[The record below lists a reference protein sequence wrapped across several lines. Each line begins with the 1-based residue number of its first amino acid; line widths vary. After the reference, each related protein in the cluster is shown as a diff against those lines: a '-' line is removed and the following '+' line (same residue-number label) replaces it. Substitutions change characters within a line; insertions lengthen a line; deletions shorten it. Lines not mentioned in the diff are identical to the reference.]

1 LDRSDGLYG
10 NKKLSLKNFPIY
22 YKNCVSSK
30 TIKKKNTDFKQNFQR
45 PSILSSLSHYKYS
58 IFSILKLLSFN
69 VVARVDSSL
78 LKFSDSLRLL
88 KPVPID
94 VFVEAG
100 EFSADVLVD
109 VEWSLDNVLLFVSD
123 ERDMDEDDKPNV
135 WLEFDAIKCLASFKS
150 LFFR

>member
-1 LDRSDGLYG
+1 
-10 NKKLSLKNFPIY
+10 
-22 YKNCVSSK
+22 
-30 TIKKKNTDFKQNFQR
+30 
-45 PSILSSLSHYKYS
+45 
-58 IFSILKLLSFN
+58 

-135 WLEFDAIKCLASFKS
+135 WLEFDAIKRLASFKS

>member
-1 LDRSDGLYG
+1 MGFMG
-10 NKKLSLKNFPIY
+10 IKIKCKKFSNILQKLRKLQDY
-22 YKNCVSSK
+22 V
-30 TIKKKNTDFKQNFQR
+30 KKNTDFKQNFQR

-88 KPVPID
+88 KPGPID
-94 VFVEAG
+94 VFVEVG